1 MTNLKDKIKK
11 SINRGMIFPDK
22 IEVGERII
30 NQYDFIEE
38 IYKVNKFKD
47 LTYFRTLEKVHD
59 GVEIHRFYKLQG
71 DDLNKGLKKISQSA
85 YDREFRIGLGGK
97 PLIPLLK

>member
-1 MTNLKDKIKK
+1 MTNKK
-11 SINRGMIFPDK
+11 PSLSSERGMIFPDE
-22 IEVGERII
+22 IEVGGRVV

-47 LTYFRTLEKVHD
+47 LTYFCTLEKVHD
-59 GVEIHRFYKLQG
+59 NLEIHRFYRLRG
-71 DDLNKGLKKISQSA
+71 DDLNKGLKKINQKV
-85 YDREFRIGLGGK
+85 YDREFRIGLGGR